1 MSEPAPDHARWRQ
14 VAIGL
19 YGRVAVYPLHGQRTV
34 YVAQLDLEARTLE
47 LTPRDDGEPMVLHYD
62 DREAGVLI
70 LEGTIDGINHRATL
84 RRVDEG
90 AFLLVDRGFH
100 WINEEPLNR

>member
-62 DREAGVLI
+62 DREAGVLS
-70 LEGTIDGINHRATL
+70 TTA
-84 RRVDEG
+84 RRCAASTKVRSCWSIA
-90 AFLLVDRGFH
+90 AFIGSTRS
-100 WINEEPLNR
+100 R